1 MFNTIRTSIK
11 TILDTLTG
19 SGQPIVAVFSYHE
32 SNLTGFP
39 AITFDISDVTND
51 FLTNSENVRR
61 YSWKIYIY
69 QQINDVVTLA
79 EAVRIL
85 DATSDAVVN
94 KIEQDLTLSGVVDY
108 CRPVVGPRNFA
119 QSTTGEAMI
128 QELTLITTVTSVV

>member
-1 MFNTIRTSIK
+1 MFNTIRTAIK
-11 TILDTLTG
+11 TLLTTLVG
-19 SGQPIVAVFSYHE
+19 SGLPLVAVYDYHE
-32 SNLTGFP
+32 ANMTGFP

-69 QQINDVVTLA
+69 QQISSVVTLA

-85 DATSDAVVN
+85 DATSDAVIN
-94 KIEQDLTLSGVVDY
+94 AIEQNYTLSNAVDY

-119 QSTTGEAMI
+119 QSTTGEALI